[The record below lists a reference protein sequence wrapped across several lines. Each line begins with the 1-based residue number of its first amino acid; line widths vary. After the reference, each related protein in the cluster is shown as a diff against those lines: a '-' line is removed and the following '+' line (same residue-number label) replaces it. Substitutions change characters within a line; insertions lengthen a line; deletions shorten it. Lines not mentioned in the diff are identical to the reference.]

1 MRGLLL
7 IGPAQQR
14 ALADLTARAAASP
27 TPYATMKALA
37 EKHAQADVKG
47 RWTLAKM
54 NRGLTV
60 ELPVGY
66 TVTLT
71 HEEHQPG
78 VMCRHVSVGLRARQG
93 RGPTP
98 EAVNLLLA
106 ALGFTARC
114 GVVECIVWLETL
126 EDSTF
131 AVNVVEPLSGDLE
144 ELRRSTHDK
153 A

>member
-7 IGPAQQR
+7 IGPDEQR
-14 ALADLTARAAASP
+14 ALADLTERAAASP

-37 EKHAQADVKG
+37 EATARGQQNLGD
-47 RWTLAKM
+47 L

-60 ELPVGY
+60 ELPVDY

-71 HEEHQPG
+71 CEEHQPG
-78 VMCRHVSVGLRARQG
+78 VMCRHVSVGLRTLQG

-98 EAVNLLLA
+98 EAVNMVLA

-114 GVVECIVWLETL
+114 GVVECLVWTEPLA
-126 EDSTF
+126 DGTF
-131 AVNVVEPLSGDLE
+131 AVNVVEPLSGDLAD
-144 ELRRSTHDK
+144 LRRRRG
-153 A
+153 